1 VEVHVALTERVT
13 RVELESA
20 TVMASAHEEAEGF
33 ARRIAL
39 LKDELPEAR
48 QAWVMAKKNSQRLS
62 NAAADVERWWEEFE
76 RFAGNGLRSLP
87 FYKPKAPRYA

>member
-1 VEVHVALTERVT
+1 VEDHVALTERVT

-48 QAWVMAKKNSQRLS
+48 QA
-62 NAAADVERWWEEFE
+62 
-76 RFAGNGLRSLP
+76 
-87 FYKPKAPRYA
+87 